1 MFLYGFSTSGHNL
14 QNRGVIL
21 SHKDTMLCVLAR
33 FLKQWSKAKLLNKP
47 LSVLTHSAL
56 HKAKSTFCSL
66 SLLKTDGLF
75 LPIQSLCCASTASW
89 PICQGIHVM
98 IFLSRSPPQKT
109 LLPLSSLFFCPF
121 LITAPPPIQQTRTQL
136 VSMATTPSTV
146 HAFPVR
152 GLILNLSITFCLALR

>member
-1 MFLYGFSTSGHNL
+1 
-14 QNRGVIL
+14 
-21 SHKDTMLCVLAR
+21 MLCVLAG
-33 FLKQWSKAKLLNKP
+33 FLKQWSKAKQINKP

-56 HKAKSTFCSL
+56 HRAKSTFCSL

-98 IFLSRSPPQKT
+98 ILLFRSPPQKT

-121 LITAPPPIQQTRTQL
+121 LITAPSPIPPNKGP
-136 VSMATTPSTV
+136 ACNHGNHPSAV
-146 HAFPVR
+146 H
-152 GLILNLSITFCLALR
+152 CLFSQCAL